1 MKRPTWVLLVIL
13 FALIALMAILNRER
27 NLALIGES
35 TPVQPVDFLINE
47 TDGLP
52 VRIAIS
58 RSDNKQMI
66 LVRNTNSNWVLEKPT
81 RAEADQG
88 LAEAAATQLTS
99 LRIISYP
106 AVPLAAA
113 GLDPAAYDLSI
124 ELSGGSTKQVR
135 IGDLTPTNSGYYASI
150 VGDPAVFILDQAGTL
165 SLLNLL
171 ETPPYLETPSPT
183 IVPGEVPV
191 VDPTETPAQ

>member
-27 NLALIGES
+27 NLALIDES

>member
-1 MKRPTWVLLVIL
+1 MKRPTWILILIL
-13 FALIALMAILNRER
+13 FALIALMTILNRER
-27 NLALIGES
+27 NLASIDES

-66 LVRNTNSNWVLEKPT
+66 LVRNANSNWVLEKPT

-99 LRIISYP
+99 LRIISYLD
-106 AVPLAAA
+106 VPLSAA
-113 GLDPAAYDLSI
+113 GLDPAAFDLSI

-135 IGDLTPTNSGYYASI
+135 IGDLTPTNSGFYASI

-171 ETPPYLETPSPT
+171 DAPPYLEPPSPT
-183 IVPGEVPV
+183 VVPSKVPV
-191 VDPTETPAQ
+191 VDPIETPAQ